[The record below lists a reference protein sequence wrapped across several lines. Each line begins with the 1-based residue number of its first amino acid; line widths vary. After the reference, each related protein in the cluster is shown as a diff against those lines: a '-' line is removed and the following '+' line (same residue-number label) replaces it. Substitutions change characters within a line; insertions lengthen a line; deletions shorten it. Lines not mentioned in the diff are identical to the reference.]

1 MKHMKVSPPIKN
13 KHSSYWVKK
22 KIAIRHVRKKKNF
35 YLLKSPLLPPHHF
48 SNGPPLS
55 CRLLANEKA
64 DNEYN
69 V

>member
-1 MKHMKVSPPIKN
+1 MNEIK
-13 KHSSYWVKK
+13 KYL
-22 KIAIRHVRKKKNF
+22 
-35 YLLKSPLLPPHHF
+35 YLLKSPPHHF
-48 SNGPPLS
+48 SNGPLLS

>member
-1 MKHMKVSPPIKN
+1 MYK
-13 KHSSYWVKK
+13 
-22 KIAIRHVRKKKNF
+22 RKK
-35 YLLKSPLLPPHHF
+35 LVSLKIPTPPPLSF

>member
-1 MKHMKVSPPIKN
+1 MKHMKVSPAEKKKTFQLLGKKKRFPFDM
-13 KHSSYWVKK
+13 YKK
-22 KIAIRHVRKKKNF
+22 KIES
-35 YLLKSPLLPPHHF
+35 LKIPPPPPHHF